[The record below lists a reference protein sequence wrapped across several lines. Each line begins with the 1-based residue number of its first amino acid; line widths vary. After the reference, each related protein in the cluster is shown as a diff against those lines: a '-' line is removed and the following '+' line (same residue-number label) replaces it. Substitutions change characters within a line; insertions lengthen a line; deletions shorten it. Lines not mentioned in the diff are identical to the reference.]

1 MPETFEAYQY
11 LNYLFGRW
19 RVAAAACLVA
29 VTLALGASLLMT
41 KNYTSTA
48 QILIEP
54 PRSRGALSL
63 VSPAYLATIRT
74 YEHVASSDSL
84 FKRAVEELG
93 VRELDSRP
101 LSRLKKAIL
110 DVETPPGTKILNIE
124 VTLPDP
130 VLARELASYIAQET
144 VRVSLGANL
153 ESDERLTARLEKLR
167 DAARERVRSAE
178 RAALDAASSPGQH
191 PGRAGSQASPGLA
204 TRPEAAEL
212 ERKAAWA
219 ALEVVELQLGEARAL
234 AGERGERLQV
244 IDPGVVPEI
253 HSSPNL
259 PLNLFAA
266 FFLALVASMIYL
278 TLEFSYQQRKA
289 ESIRRSLR
297 VAGHG

>member
-1 MPETFEAYQY
+1 MPESFEAYQY
-11 LNYLFGRW
+11 LNYLWGRW
-19 RVAAAACLVA
+19 RVVATACTVA

-41 KNYTSTA
+41 KKYTSKA

-63 VSPAYLATIRT
+63 GSPAYLSTIRT
-74 YEHVASSDSL
+74 YEHVASGDSL
-84 FKRAVEELG
+84 FKKAVEELG

-101 LSRLKKAIL
+101 LSSLKKSIL
-110 DVETPPGTKILNIE
+110 DVEMPPGTKILSIE

-130 VLARELASYIAQET
+130 VLAHKLASYIAQET
-144 VRVSLGANL
+144 VRVSLDANL

-167 DAARERVRSAE
+167 DTARERVQSAE
-178 RAALDAASSPGQH
+178 RAVLNAVGRKAFPG
-191 PGRAGSQASPGLA
+191 GA

-212 ERKAAWA
+212 ERKVVWA
-219 ALEVVELQLGEARAL
+219 ALEAAELQLAEARAF
-234 AGERGERLQV
+234 AGERGEGLQV

-253 HSSPNL
+253 HSSPNV
-259 PLNLFAA
+259 PLNVFAA

-289 ESIRRSLR
+289 ESMRRSLR

>member
-1 MPETFEAYQY
+1 MPETFEAYQF

-19 RVAAAACLVA
+19 RVVAAACSVA

-41 KNYTSTA
+41 KQYTSTA
-48 QILIEP
+48 RILIEP
-54 PRSRGALSL
+54 PRSRGVLSL

-84 FKRAVEELG
+84 FKKAVEDLG
-93 VRELDSRP
+93 VRKLDSRP
-101 LSRLKKAIL
+101 LSRLKKGIL
-110 DVETPPGTKILNIE
+110 DVETPPGTKILKIE

-144 VRVSLGANL
+144 VRLSLDANL

-167 DAARERVRSAE
+167 DAVRERVRSAE
-178 RAALDAASSPGQH
+178 RAALDAAG
-191 PGRAGSQASPGLA
+191 GKASPVIA
-204 TRPEAAEL
+204 ARRDAAES

-219 ALEVVELQLGEARAL
+219 ALETAELQLGEARAL

-259 PLNLFAA
+259 PLNVLAA
-266 FFLALVASMIYL
+266 LFLALVASMIYL

-289 ESIRRSLR
+289 ESMRRSLR

>member
-11 LNYLFGRW
+11 LNHLFGRW
-19 RVAAAACLVA
+19 RVVAAACSVA

-41 KNYTSTA
+41 KKYTSTA

-54 PRSRGALSL
+54 PWSRGALSP
-63 VSPAYLATIRT
+63 VSPAYLSTIRT

-84 FKRAVEELG
+84 FKKAVEELG
-93 VRELDSRP
+93 VRKLDSRP

-110 DVETPPGTKILNIE
+110 DVETPPGTKILHIE

-130 VLARELASYIAQET
+130 VLARKLASYIAQET
-144 VRVSLGANL
+144 VRVSLDANL
-153 ESDERLTARLEKLR
+153 GSDERLTARLEKLR
-167 DAARERVRSAE
+167 GAARERVRSAE
-178 RAALDAASSPGQH
+178 RAVLDAA
-191 PGRAGSQASPGLA
+191 GRKASPGLA
-204 TRPEAAEL
+204 MRPEAAEL

-219 ALEVVELQLGEARAL
+219 AVEAAELQLGEARAF

-253 HSSPNL
+253 HSSPNV
-259 PLNLFAA
+259 PLNVFAA
-266 FFLALVASMIYL
+266 FFLALAASMIYL

-289 ESIRRSLR
+289 ASMRPSLC

>member
-19 RVAAAACLVA
+19 RVAAAACSVA
-29 VTLALGASLLMT
+29 VALALGASLLMT
-41 KNYTSTA
+41 KKYTSTA

-54 PRSRGALSL
+54 PRSRGTLSL

-74 YEHVASSDSL
+74 YEHVASGDSL
-84 FKRAVEELG
+84 FKKAVEELG

-124 VTLPDP
+124 VTLSDP
-130 VLARELASYIAQET
+130 LLARKLASYIAQAT
-144 VRVSLGANL
+144 VRLSPGANL

-178 RAALDAASSPGQH
+178 RAALDAAG
-191 PGRAGSQASPGLA
+191 GKASPGLA
-204 TRPEAAEL
+204 ARREAVES
-212 ERKAAWA
+212 ERKAAWE
-219 ALEVVELQLGEARAL
+219 ALEAAELQLGEARAL

-259 PLNLFAA
+259 PLNVLAA
-266 FFLALVASMIYL
+266 FFLALAASMIYL

-289 ESIRRSLR
+289 ESMRRSLR

>member
-1 MPETFEAYQY
+1 MLHSKPF
-11 LNYLFGRW
+11 
-19 RVAAAACLVA
+19 
-29 VTLALGASLLMT
+29 SLLFH
-41 KNYTSTA
+41 
-48 QILIEP
+48 
-54 PRSRGALSL
+54 
-63 VSPAYLATIRT
+63 AYLATIRT

-84 FKRAVEELG
+84 FKKAVEELG

-110 DVETPPGTKILNIE
+110 DVATPPGTKILNIE

-130 VLARELASYIAQET
+130 VLAHELASYIAQET
-144 VRVSLGANL
+144 VRLSLDANL

-167 DAARERVRSAE
+167 DAVRERVRSAE
-178 RAALDAASSPGQH
+178 RAVLDAA
-191 PGRAGSQASPGLA
+191 GRKASPGLV

-219 ALEVVELQLGEARAL
+219 ALEAAELQLAEARAL

-253 HSSPNL
+253 HSSPNVS
-259 PLNLFAA
+259 LNVFVA

-289 ESIRRSLR
+289 ESMRRSPG

>member
-11 LNYLFGRW
+11 LNHLFGRW
-19 RVAAAACLVA
+19 RVVAAACSVA

-41 KNYTSTA
+41 KKYTSTA

-54 PRSRGALSL
+54 PWSREALSP
-63 VSPAYLATIRT
+63 VSPAYLSTIRT
-74 YEHVASSDSL
+74 YEYVASSDSL
-84 FKRAVEELG
+84 FKKAVEELG
-93 VRELDSRP
+93 VRELDSRL
-101 LSRLKKAIL
+101 LSILKKAIL
-110 DVETPPGTKILNIE
+110 DVETPPGTKVLKIE
-124 VTLPDP
+124 ATLPDP
-130 VLARELASYIAQET
+130 VLARELVSYIAQET
-144 VRVSLGANL
+144 VRLSLDANL

-167 DAARERVRSAE
+167 DTARERVQSAE
-178 RAALDAASSPGQH
+178 RAVLDADG
-191 PGRAGSQASPGLA
+191 GKASPGGA
-204 TRPEAAEL
+204 RGPEAAEL

-219 ALEVVELQLGEARAL
+219 ALEAAELQLGEARAL

-253 HSSPNL
+253 HSSPNV
-259 PLNLFAA
+259 PLNVFAA

-289 ESIRRSLR
+289 ESMRRSPR

>member
-11 LNYLFGRW
+11 LNHLFGRW
-19 RVAAAACLVA
+19 RVVATACSVT

-41 KNYTSTA
+41 KKYTSTA

-54 PRSRGALSL
+54 PWSLGALSP
-63 VSPAYLATIRT
+63 VSPAYINTIRT

-84 FKRAVEELG
+84 FKKAVEELG
-93 VRELDSRP
+93 VRKLDSRP

-110 DVETPPGTKILNIE
+110 DVEIPPGTKILNIE

-130 VLARELASYIAQET
+130 VLARKLASYIAQAT
-144 VRVSLGANL
+144 VRLSLDANL

-167 DAARERVRSAE
+167 DAARERVRSGE
-178 RAALDAASSPGQH
+178 RAALDAAG
-191 PGRAGSQASPGLA
+191 GKTSPGLA
-204 TRPEAAEL
+204 RGPEAAAL
-212 ERKAAWA
+212 ERKAAWE
-219 ALEVVELQLGEARAL
+219 ALESAELQLGEARAF

-259 PLNLFAA
+259 PLNVFAA
-266 FFLALVASMIYL
+266 FFLALAASMIYL

-289 ESIRRSLR
+289 ESMRRSPS